1 MYGDNE
7 DISSTESDQDVET
20 VKTTSAAAAD
30 AKQQQVLNPFKG
42 EIGNNDRA
50 GEKVGLRE
58 QVTLR
63 SWVQIQF
70 PFNKIYGRSLWTT

>member
-42 EIGNNDRA
+42 EIVNNDRA
-50 GEKVGLRE
+50 GEKVWLRE

>member
-20 VKTTSAAAAD
+20 VKTTSAA
-30 AKQQQVLNPFKG
+30 VLNPFKG
-42 EIGNNDRA
+42 EIVNNDRA

-70 PFNKIYGRSLWTT
+70 PFNKIYGRSL